1 MSSLGRLTNVP
12 AITDI
17 DLEQVEAA
25 IGRALDSDDH
35 GELTVLGYGEVS
47 VAVGWPATAPV
58 WACKRLPPF
67 ADMAAYRAYAA
78 LVEEYLAR
86 LTSAGV
92 AVVDT
97 DVRSLERSG
106 GSVVGYLV
114 QPALDATLL
123 GPQVLRAA
131 DPEVGHPLIPAVVG
145 SVLACTDGRTGID
158 AQLTNWAWIDGR
170 AVNMDVN
177 TPFMWDDAGRTALD
191 VDMFIAALPW
201 IVRATQRRAVPKII
215 RRWSEPRWT
224 LLDLAMNLYKDGLED
239 WIPHVLTTANPR
251 LDEPIEAG
259 ELEALYRKEASLW
272 VMMHRLKRV
281 DRWWQR
287 HVRRR
292 RYEFLVAP
300 RTDYAGTER

>member
-1 MSSLGRLTNVP
+1 MP
-12 AITDI
+12 AISDA
-17 DLEQVEAA
+17 DLERVEAA
-25 IGRALDSDDH
+25 VGRALDTDDH
-35 GELTVLGYGEVS
+35 DELTVLGYGEVS
-47 VAVGWPATAPV
+47 VAVGWPAAAPI

-67 ADMAAYRAYAA
+67 ADAGAYGAYAA
-78 LVEEYLAR
+78 LVEQYLAR
-86 LTSAGV
+86 LAAAGV

-97 DVRSLERSG
+97 DVRSLERPG

-114 QPALDATLL
+114 QPALDSTRL
-123 GPQVLRAA
+123 GPQVLRGA
-131 DPEVGHPLIPAVVG
+131 DPHVGHPLIPAVVD

-177 TPFMWDDAGRTALD
+177 TPFMWDDAGRTVLD

-215 RRWSEPRWT
+215 GRWSEPRWT
-224 LLDLAMNLYKDGLED
+224 LLDLAMNLYKDGLEA
-239 WIPHVLTTANPR
+239 WIPQILATANPR
-251 LDEPIEAG
+251 LDEPIEAE
-259 ELEALYRKEASLW
+259 ELEPLYRKEASLW

-300 RTDYAGTER
+300 RTDYAPTER

>member
-1 MSSLGRLTNVP
+1 
-12 AITDI
+12 
-17 DLEQVEAA
+17 
-25 IGRALDSDDH
+25 
-35 GELTVLGYGEVS
+35 
-47 VAVGWPATAPV
+47 
-58 WACKRLPPF
+58 
-67 ADMAAYRAYAA
+67 MAAYRAYAA
-78 LVEEYLAR
+78 IVEEYLAR
-86 LTSAGV
+86 LTAAGV

-106 GSVVGYLV
+106 GSVVGYLI

-158 AQLTNWAWIDGR
+158 AQLTNWAWIDRR

-191 VDMFIAALPW
+191 VEMFIAALPW
-201 IVRATQRRAVPKII
+201 VVRATQRRAVPKII
-215 RRWSEPRWT
+215 GRWKKPRWT
-224 LLDLAMNLYKDGLED
+224 LLDLAMNLYKDGLEA
-239 WIPHVLTTANPR
+239 WIPQVLVAANPH
-251 LDEPIEAG
+251 LDEPIETG

-287 HVRRR
+287 HIRRR

-300 RTDYAGTER
+300 QTDYAATER

>member
-1 MSSLGRLTNVP
+1 MP
-12 AITDI
+12 AIPDV
-17 DLEQVEAA
+17 DLERVEAA
-25 IGRALDSDDH
+25 IGRALDTDDH

-47 VAVGWPATAPV
+47 VVVGWPAAAPT

-67 ADMAAYRAYAA
+67 ADMAAYRGYAA
-78 LVEEYLAR
+78 LVEEYIGR
-86 LTSAGV
+86 LTASGV

-97 DVRSLERSG
+97 DVRSLERPG

-114 QPALDATLL
+114 QPALDAEVL
-123 GPQVLRAA
+123 GPQLLRAA
-131 DPEVGHPLIPAVVG
+131 DPAAGHPLIPAVVD
-145 SVLACTDGRTGID
+145 SVLACTDGRTGVD
-158 AQLTNWAWIDGR
+158 AQLTNWAWINGR
-170 AVNMDVN
+170 AVNLDVN
-177 TPFMWDDAGRTALD
+177 TPFMWDESGRSVLD

-215 RRWSEPRWT
+215 GRWSEPRWT
-224 LLDLAMNLYKDGLED
+224 LLDLAMNLHKDDLAA
-239 WIPHVLTTANPR
+239 WIPQVLATANPH

-259 ELEALYRKEASLW
+259 ELEARYHKEASLW
-272 VMMHRLKRV
+272 VRIHRLKRI

-300 RTDYAGTER
+300 RTDYAATKR

>member
-1 MSSLGRLTNVP
+1 MP
-12 AITDI
+12 AISDA
-17 DLEQVEAA
+17 DLERVEAA
-25 IGRALDSDDH
+25 IGRALDTDDH
-35 GELTVLGYGEVS
+35 GELMVLGYGEVS

-215 RRWSEPRWT
+215 GRWSEPRWT
-224 LLDLAMNLYKDGLED
+224 LLDLAMNLYKDGLEA
-239 WIPHVLTTANPR
+239 WIPQVLVAANPH
-251 LDEPIEAG
+251 LDEPIEMG
-259 ELEALYRKEASLW
+259 ELEPLYRKEASLW

-300 RTDYAGTER
+300 RTDYAATER